1 MAFLDLFKKK
11 DGQTPEEEDVP
22 SAGGA
27 VEAEK
32 VVDKIGPEQVRAA
45 RQRLEKYRQ
54 GKAQIENRIIENEK
68 WWRLRHSHTGEDD
81 QMSNSAWLFNCI
93 ISKHADAMDSYPEF
107 NIRPHEEGDKQEA
120 TVLTSIMP
128 TLLDQNDFE
137 DTYSAAWDYKL
148 KNGLACYGIFWDAE
162 KHNGLGDVAITKVD
176 ILNLFWEP
184 GITNLQNSR
193 DIFVVTLVDNDLLSQ
208 QYPQLTGKLSSPT
221 ITIKQYAH
229 DDSIDTTD
237 KTAVV
242 DWYYKTVVDGKTVL
256 QYCKFA
262 NDIVLY
268 ATENETEPIVDDQGN
283 VIREAPATA
292 GLYADGEYPFE
303 LDRLFCEEGTLD
315 AFGYVDVCKNPQRYI
330 DLMNRA
336 IARNTIM
343 AATPRFFIREDG
355 QINEDEFGD
364 WNKPFV
370 HTSSGLSDDDLRQF
384 TVSPIGGNVLNA
396 LNQRIEELKETSG
409 NRDVNNGG
417 SVSGVTAASG
427 IAALQEQGGKLSRD
441 MIKASYRVY
450 KRIIQ
455 KCIERIRQFYDVPRT
470 FRIVGKMGAEEFVQY
485 SNANLAAQSF
495 EMGFGGG
502 QGYRM
507 PEFDIEVTAEKA
519 SPYSK
524 LANNELVLQL
534 FQLGVLNPQ
543 MADQALALLDVMDF
557 SHKDSLMQ
565 KVQQNGLMWQKIQVL
580 QQQLISLAQF
590 TDGELGTNY
599 LATIL
604 QQFGVAEQPMPSGV
618 ANVNL
623 DSGNRE
629 NPQVQ
634 KARQRA
640 NDATSPA

>member
-1 MAFLDLFKKK
+1 MSFLDIFKRNK
-11 DGQTPEEEDVP
+11 QP
-22 SAGGA
+22 SEQDDSFGT
-27 VEAEK
+27 AESAEFEQIVK
-32 VVDKIGPEQVRAA
+32 KIGQEQVRAA
-45 RQRLEKYRQ
+45 RQRLEKYRN
-54 GKAQIENRIIENEK
+54 GKAQMENRIIENEK
-68 WWRLRHSHTGEDD
+68 WWRLRHSHTGDD
-81 QMSNSAWLFNCI
+81 QLSNSAWLFNCI

-120 TVLTSIMP
+120 TILTSIMP

-148 KNGLACYGIFWDAE
+148 KNGLACYGVFWDAT
-162 KHNGLGDVAITKVD
+162 KHNGLGDVSISKVD

-184 GITNLQNSR
+184 GITNLQDSR
-193 DIFVVTLVDNDLLSQ
+193 DIFVVTLVDNDILTQ
-208 QYPQLTGKLSSPT
+208 QYPQLMDKLSSPT
-221 ITIKQYAH
+221 IQVKQYAH
-229 DDSIDTTD
+229 DDSVDTTG

-242 DWYYKTVVDGKTVL
+242 DWYYKTVANGKTVL
-256 QYCKFA
+256 HYCKFA
-262 NDIVLY
+262 NDEVLY
-268 ATENETEPIVDDQGN
+268 ATENETASAIDEDGN
-283 VIREAPATA
+283 IIGESLAEK

-330 DLMNRA
+330 DKMNKAIEVNTLMA
-336 IARNTIM
+336 SM
-343 AATPRFFIREDG
+343 PRFFIREDG
-355 QINEDEFGD
+355 KINEDEFKN
-364 WNKPFV
+364 WVKPFV
-370 HTSSGLSDDDLRQF
+370 HTSGNSEDDIRQF
-384 TVSPIGGNVLNA
+384 TVAPIGGNVLNTI
-396 LNQRIEELKETSG
+396 NYRIEELKETSG

-455 KCIERIRQFYDVPRT
+455 KCIERIRQFYDIPRT
-470 FRIVGKMGAEEFVQY
+470 FRIVGEMGAEEFVQY
-485 SNANLAAQSF
+485 SNANLTAQSF

-502 QGYRM
+502 QGYRV

-519 SPYSK
+519 SPYTK
-524 LANNELVLQL
+524 LANNELMLQL

-543 MADQALALLDVMDF
+543 MADQSLALLDVMDF

-565 KVQQNGLMWQKIQVL
+565 KIQQNGLMFQKIQVL
-580 QQQLISLAQF
+580 QQQLLSLAQF

-599 LATIL
+599 LPAIA
-604 QQFGVAEQPMPSGV
+604 QQFGIEEQPMPSGGTDIS
-618 ANVNL
+618 L
-623 DSGNRE
+623 DNGTGE
-629 NPQVQ
+629 DTQIK

-640 NDATSPA
+640 NDAASPA

>member
-1 MAFLDLFKKK
+1 MSFLDIFKRNKQPSEQ
-11 DGQTPEEEDVP
+11 DGSFGTAE
-22 SAGGA
+22 SAEFEQI
-27 VEAEK
+27 VK
-32 VVDKIGPEQVRAA
+32 KIGQEQVRAA
-45 RQRLEKYRQ
+45 RQRLEKYRN
-54 GKAQIENRIIENEK
+54 GKAQMENRIIENEK
-68 WWRLRHSHTGEDD
+68 WWRLRHSHTGDD
-81 QMSNSAWLFNCI
+81 QLSNSAWLFNCI

-120 TVLTSIMP
+120 TILTSIMP

-148 KNGLACYGIFWDAE
+148 KNGLACYGIFWDAT
-162 KHNGLGDVAITKVD
+162 KHNGLGDVSISKVD

-184 GITNLQNSR
+184 GITNLQDSR
-193 DIFVVTLVDNDLLSQ
+193 DIFVVTLVDNDILTQ
-208 QYPQLTGKLSSPT
+208 QYPQLMDKLSSPT
-221 ITIKQYAH
+221 IQVKQYAH
-229 DDSIDTTD
+229 DDSVDTTG

-242 DWYYKTVVDGKTVL
+242 DWYYKTVANGKTVL
-256 QYCKFA
+256 HYCKFA
-262 NDIVLY
+262 NDEVLY
-268 ATENETEPIVDDQGN
+268 ATENETASAIDEEGN
-283 VIREAPATA
+283 IIGESLAEK

-330 DLMNRA
+330 DKMNKAIEVNTLMA
-336 IARNTIM
+336 SM
-343 AATPRFFIREDG
+343 PRFFIREDG
-355 QINEDEFGD
+355 KINEDEFKN
-364 WNKPFV
+364 WVKPFV
-370 HTSSGLSDDDLRQF
+370 HTSGNSEDDIRQF
-384 TVSPIGGNVLNA
+384 TVAPIGGNVLNTI
-396 LNQRIEELKETSG
+396 NYRIEELKETSG

-450 KRIIQ
+450 RRIIQ

-470 FRIVGKMGAEEFVQY
+470 FRIVGELGAEQFVSY
-485 SNANLAAQSF
+485 SNENLAAQSF

-502 QGYRM
+502 QGYRV

-519 SPYSK
+519 SPYTK
-524 LANNELVLQL
+524 LANNELMLQL
-534 FQLGVLNPQ
+534 YQLGILNPQ

-565 KVQQNGLMWQKIQVL
+565 KIQQNGLMFQKIQVL
-580 QQQLISLAQF
+580 QQQLLSLAQF

-599 LATIL
+599 LPAIA
-604 QQFGVAEQPMPSGV
+604 QQFGIEEQPMPSGGTDIS
-618 ANVNL
+618 L
-623 DSGNRE
+623 DNGTGE
-629 NPQVQ
+629 DTQIK

-640 NDATSPA
+640 NDAASPA

>member
-1 MAFLDLFKKK
+1 MSFLDIFKRNKQPSEH
-11 DGQTPEEEDVP
+11 DGSFGTAE
-22 SAGGA
+22 SAEFEQI
-27 VEAEK
+27 VK
-32 VVDKIGPEQVRAA
+32 KIGQEQVKAA
-45 RQRLEKYRQ
+45 RQRLEKYRN
-54 GKAQIENRIIENEK
+54 GKAQMENRIIENEK
-68 WWRLRHSHTGEDD
+68 WWRLRHSHTGDD
-81 QMSNSAWLFNCI
+81 QLSNSAWLFNCI

-120 TVLTSIMP
+120 TILTSIMP

-148 KNGLACYGIFWDAE
+148 KNGLACYGVFWDAT
-162 KHNGLGDVAITKVD
+162 KHNGLGDVSISKVD

-184 GITNLQNSR
+184 GITNLQDSR
-193 DIFVVTLVDNDLLSQ
+193 DIFVVTLVDNDILTQ
-208 QYPQLTGKLSSPT
+208 QYPQLMDKLSSPT
-221 ITIKQYAH
+221 IQVKQYAH
-229 DDSIDTTD
+229 DDSVDTTG

-242 DWYYKTVVDGKTVL
+242 DWYYKTVANGKTVL
-256 QYCKFA
+256 HYCKFA
-262 NDIVLY
+262 NDEVLY
-268 ATENETEPIVDDQGN
+268 ATENETASAIDEEGN
-283 VIREAPATA
+283 IIGESLAEK

-330 DLMNRA
+330 DKMNKAIEMNTLMA
-336 IARNTIM
+336 SM
-343 AATPRFFIREDG
+343 PRFFIREDG
-355 QINEDEFGD
+355 KINEDEFKD
-364 WNKPFV
+364 WAKSFV
-370 HTSSGLSDDDLRQF
+370 HTSGNSEDDIRQF
-384 TVSPIGGNVLNA
+384 TVAPIGGNVLNTI
-396 LNQRIEELKETSG
+396 NYRIEELKETSG

-450 KRIIQ
+450 RRIIQ

-470 FRIVGKMGAEEFVQY
+470 FRIVGELGAEQFVSY
-485 SNANLAAQSF
+485 SNENLAAQSF

-502 QGYRM
+502 QGYRV

-519 SPYSK
+519 SPYTK
-524 LANNELVLQL
+524 LANNELMLQL
-534 FQLGVLNPQ
+534 YQLGILNPQ

-565 KVQQNGLMWQKIQVL
+565 KIQQNGLMFQKIQVL
-580 QQQLISLAQF
+580 QQQLLSLAQF

-599 LATIL
+599 LPAIA
-604 QQFGVAEQPMPSGV
+604 QQFGIEEQPMPSGGTDIS
-618 ANVNL
+618 L
-623 DSGNRE
+623 DNGTGE
-629 NPQVQ
+629 DTQIK

-640 NDATSPA
+640 NDAASPA

>member
-1 MAFLDLFKKK
+1 MSFLDIFKRNKQPSEQ
-11 DGQTPEEEDVP
+11 DGSFGTAE
-22 SAGGA
+22 SAEFEQI
-27 VEAEK
+27 VK
-32 VVDKIGPEQVRAA
+32 KIGQEQVKAA
-45 RQRLEKYRQ
+45 RQRLEKYRN
-54 GKAQIENRIIENEK
+54 GKAQMENRIIENEK
-68 WWRLRHSHTGEDD
+68 WWRLRHSHTGDD
-81 QMSNSAWLFNCI
+81 QLSNSAWLFNCI

-120 TVLTSIMP
+120 TILTSIMP

-148 KNGLACYGIFWDAE
+148 KNGLACYGVFWDAT
-162 KHNGLGDVAITKVD
+162 KHNGLGDVSISKVD

-184 GITNLQNSR
+184 GITNLQDSR
-193 DIFVVTLVDNDLLSQ
+193 DIFVVTLVDNDILTQ
-208 QYPQLTGKLSSPT
+208 QYPQLMDKLSSPT
-221 ITIKQYAH
+221 IQVKQYAH
-229 DDSIDTTD
+229 DDSVDTTG

-242 DWYYKTVVDGKTVL
+242 DWYYKTVANGKTVL
-256 QYCKFA
+256 HYCKFA
-262 NDIVLY
+262 NDEVLY
-268 ATENETEPIVDDQGN
+268 ATENETASAIDEEGN
-283 VIREAPATA
+283 IIGESLAEK

-330 DLMNRA
+330 DKMNKAIEVNTLMA
-336 IARNTIM
+336 SM
-343 AATPRFFIREDG
+343 PRFFIREDG
-355 QINEDEFGD
+355 KINEDEFKN
-364 WNKPFV
+364 WVKPFV
-370 HTSSGLSDDDLRQF
+370 HTSGNSEDDIRQF
-384 TVSPIGGNVLNA
+384 TVAPIGGNVLNTI
-396 LNQRIEELKETSG
+396 NYRIEELKETSG

-450 KRIIQ
+450 RRIIQ

-470 FRIVGKMGAEEFVQY
+470 FRIVGELGAEQFVSY
-485 SNANLAAQSF
+485 SNENLAAQSF

-502 QGYRM
+502 QGYRV

-519 SPYSK
+519 SPYTK
-524 LANNELVLQL
+524 LANNELMLQL
-534 FQLGVLNPQ
+534 YQLGILNPQ

-565 KVQQNGLMWQKIQVL
+565 KIQQNGLMFQKIQVL
-580 QQQLISLAQF
+580 QQQLLSLAQF

-599 LATIL
+599 LPAIA
-604 QQFGVAEQPMPSGV
+604 QQFGIEEQPMPSGGTDIS
-618 ANVNL
+618 L
-623 DSGNRE
+623 DNGTGE
-629 NPQVQ
+629 DTQIK

-640 NDATSPA
+640 NDAASPA

>member
-1 MAFLDLFKKK
+1 MSFLDIFKRNK
-11 DGQTPEEEDVP
+11 QP
-22 SAGGA
+22 SEQDDSFGT
-27 VEAEK
+27 AESAEFEQIVK
-32 VVDKIGPEQVRAA
+32 KIGQEQVRAA
-45 RQRLEKYRQ
+45 RQRLEKYRN
-54 GKAQIENRIIENEK
+54 GKAQMENRIIENEK
-68 WWRLRHSHTGEDD
+68 WWRLRHSHTGDD
-81 QMSNSAWLFNCI
+81 QLSNSAWLFNCI

-120 TVLTSIMP
+120 TILTSIMP

-148 KNGLACYGIFWDAE
+148 KNGLACYGVFWDAT
-162 KHNGLGDVAITKVD
+162 KHNGLGDVSISKVD

-184 GITNLQNSR
+184 GITNLQDSR
-193 DIFVVTLVDNDLLSQ
+193 DIFVVTLVDNDILTQ
-208 QYPQLTGKLSSPT
+208 QYPQLMDKLSSPT
-221 ITIKQYAH
+221 IQVKQYAH
-229 DDSIDTTD
+229 DDSVDTTG

-242 DWYYKTVVDGKTVL
+242 DWYYKAVANGKTVL
-256 QYCKFA
+256 HYCKFA
-262 NDIVLY
+262 NDEVLY
-268 ATENETEPIVDDQGN
+268 ATENETASAIDEDGN
-283 VIREAPATA
+283 IIGESLAEK

-330 DLMNRA
+330 DKMNKAIEVNTLMA
-336 IARNTIM
+336 SM
-343 AATPRFFIREDG
+343 PRFFIREDG
-355 QINEDEFGD
+355 KINEDEFKN
-364 WNKPFV
+364 WVKPFV
-370 HTSSGLSDDDLRQF
+370 HTSGNSEDDIRQF
-384 TVSPIGGNVLNA
+384 TVAPIGGNVLNTI
-396 LNQRIEELKETSG
+396 NYRIEELKETSG

-450 KRIIQ
+450 RRIIQ

-470 FRIVGKMGAEEFVQY
+470 FRIVGELGAEQFVSY
-485 SNANLAAQSF
+485 SNENLAAQSF

-502 QGYRM
+502 QGYRV

-519 SPYSK
+519 SPYTK
-524 LANNELVLQL
+524 LANNELMLQL

-543 MADQALALLDVMDF
+543 MADQSLALLDVMDF

-565 KVQQNGLMWQKIQVL
+565 KIQQNGLMFQKIQVL
-580 QQQLISLAQF
+580 QQQLLSLAQF

-599 LATIL
+599 LPAIA
-604 QQFGVAEQPMPSGV
+604 QQFGIEEQPMPSGGTDIS
-618 ANVNL
+618 L
-623 DSGNRE
+623 DNGTGE
-629 NPQVQ
+629 DTQIK

-640 NDATSPA
+640 NDAASPA

>member
-1 MAFLDLFKKK
+1 MSFLDIFKRNKQPSEQ
-11 DGQTPEEEDVP
+11 DGSFETAE
-22 SAGGA
+22 SAEFEQI
-27 VEAEK
+27 VK
-32 VVDKIGPEQVRAA
+32 KIGQEQVRAA
-45 RQRLEKYRQ
+45 RQRLEKYRN
-54 GKAQIENRIIENEK
+54 GKAQMENRIIENEK
-68 WWRLRHSHTGEDD
+68 WWRLRHSHTGDD
-81 QMSNSAWLFNCI
+81 QLSNSAWLFNCI

-120 TVLTSIMP
+120 TILTSIMP

-148 KNGLACYGIFWDAE
+148 KNGLACYGVFWDAT
-162 KHNGLGDVAITKVD
+162 KHNGLGDVSISKVD

-184 GITNLQNSR
+184 GITNLQDSR
-193 DIFVVTLVDNDLLSQ
+193 DIFVVTLVDNDILTQ
-208 QYPQLTGKLSSPT
+208 QYPQLMDKLSSPT
-221 ITIKQYAH
+221 IQVKQYAH
-229 DDSIDTTD
+229 DDSVDTTG

-242 DWYYKTVVDGKTVL
+242 DWYYKTVANGKTVL
-256 QYCKFA
+256 HYCKFA
-262 NDIVLY
+262 NDEVLY
-268 ATENETEPIVDDQGN
+268 ATENETASAIDEEGN
-283 VIREAPATA
+283 IIGESLAEK

-330 DLMNRA
+330 DKMNKAIEVNTLMA
-336 IARNTIM
+336 SM
-343 AATPRFFIREDG
+343 PRFFIREDG
-355 QINEDEFGD
+355 KINEDEFKN
-364 WNKPFV
+364 WVKPFV
-370 HTSSGLSDDDLRQF
+370 HTSGNSEDDIRQF
-384 TVSPIGGNVLNA
+384 TVAPIGGNVLNTI
-396 LNQRIEELKETSG
+396 NYRIEELKETSG

-450 KRIIQ
+450 RQIIQ

-470 FRIVGKMGAEEFVQY
+470 FRIVGELGAEQFVSY
-485 SNANLAAQSF
+485 SNENLAAQSF

-502 QGYRM
+502 QGYRV

-519 SPYSK
+519 SPYTK
-524 LANNELVLQL
+524 LANNELMLQL
-534 FQLGVLNPQ
+534 YQLGILNPQ

-565 KVQQNGLMWQKIQVL
+565 KIQQNGLMFQKIQVL
-580 QQQLISLAQF
+580 QQQLLSLAQF

-599 LATIL
+599 LPAIA
-604 QQFGVAEQPMPSGV
+604 QQFGIEEQPMPSGGT
-618 ANVNL
+618 NISL
-623 DSGNRE
+623 DNGTGE
-629 NPQVQ
+629 DTQIK

-640 NDATSPA
+640 NDAASPA

>member
-1 MAFLDLFKKK
+1 MSFLDIFKRNKQPSEQ
-11 DGQTPEEEDVP
+11 DGSFGTAE
-22 SAGGA
+22 SAEFEQI
-27 VEAEK
+27 VK
-32 VVDKIGPEQVRAA
+32 KIGQEQVRAA
-45 RQRLEKYRQ
+45 RQRLEKYRN
-54 GKAQIENRIIENEK
+54 GKAQMENRIIENEK
-68 WWRLRHSHTGEDD
+68 WWRLRHSHTGDD
-81 QMSNSAWLFNCI
+81 QLSNSAWLFNCI

-120 TVLTSIMP
+120 TILTSIMP

-148 KNGLACYGIFWDAE
+148 KNGLACYGVFWDAT
-162 KHNGLGDVAITKVD
+162 KHNGLGDVSISKVD

-184 GITNLQNSR
+184 GITNLQDSR
-193 DIFVVTLVDNDLLSQ
+193 DIFVVTLVDNDILTQ
-208 QYPQLTGKLSSPT
+208 QYPQLMDKLSSPT
-221 ITIKQYAH
+221 IQVKQYAH
-229 DDSIDTTD
+229 DDSVDTTG

-242 DWYYKTVVDGKTVL
+242 DWYYKTVANGKTVL
-256 QYCKFA
+256 HYCKFA
-262 NDIVLY
+262 NDEVLY
-268 ATENETEPIVDDQGN
+268 ATENETTSAIDEDGN
-283 VIREAPATA
+283 IIGESLAEK

-330 DLMNRA
+330 DKMNKAIEVNTLMA
-336 IARNTIM
+336 SM
-343 AATPRFFIREDG
+343 PRFFIREDG
-355 QINEDEFGD
+355 KINEDEFKN
-364 WNKPFV
+364 WVKPFV
-370 HTSSGLSDDDLRQF
+370 HTSGNSEDDIRQF
-384 TVSPIGGNVLNA
+384 TVAPIGGNVLNTI
-396 LNQRIEELKETSG
+396 NYRIEELKETSG

-450 KRIIQ
+450 RRIIQ

-470 FRIVGKMGAEEFVQY
+470 FRIVGELGAEQFVSY
-485 SNANLAAQSF
+485 SNENLAAQSF

-502 QGYRM
+502 QGYRV

-519 SPYSK
+519 SPYTK
-524 LANNELVLQL
+524 LANNELMLQL
-534 FQLGVLNPQ
+534 YQLGILNPQ

-565 KVQQNGLMWQKIQVL
+565 KIQQNGLMFQKIQVL
-580 QQQLISLAQF
+580 QQQLLSLAQF

-599 LATIL
+599 LPAIA
-604 QQFGVAEQPMPSGV
+604 QQFGIEEQPMPSGGTDIS
-618 ANVNL
+618 L
-623 DSGNRE
+623 DNGTGE
-629 NPQVQ
+629 DTQIK

-640 NDATSPA
+640 NDAASPA

>member
-1 MAFLDLFKKK
+1 MSFLDIFKRNKQPSEQ
-11 DGQTPEEEDVP
+11 DGSFGTAE
-22 SAGGA
+22 SAEFEQI
-27 VEAEK
+27 VK
-32 VVDKIGPEQVRAA
+32 KIGQEQVRAA
-45 RQRLEKYRQ
+45 RQRLEKYRN
-54 GKAQIENRIIENEK
+54 GKAQMENRIIENEK
-68 WWRLRHSHTGEDD
+68 WWRLRHSHTGDD
-81 QMSNSAWLFNCI
+81 QLSNSAWLFNCI

-120 TVLTSIMP
+120 TILTSIMP

-148 KNGLACYGIFWDAE
+148 KNGLACYGVFWDAS
-162 KHNGLGDVAITKVD
+162 KHNGLGDVSISKVD

-184 GITNLQNSR
+184 GITNLQDSR
-193 DIFVVTLVDNDLLSQ
+193 DIFVVTLVDNDILTQ
-208 QYPQLTGKLSSPT
+208 QYPQLMDKLSSPT
-221 ITIKQYAH
+221 IQVKQYAH
-229 DDSIDTTD
+229 DDSVDTTG

-242 DWYYKTVVDGKTVL
+242 DWYYKTVANGKTVL
-256 QYCKFA
+256 HYCKFA
-262 NDIVLY
+262 NDEVLY
-268 ATENETEPIVDDQGN
+268 ATENETASAIDEEGN
-283 VIREAPATA
+283 IIGESLAEK

-330 DLMNRA
+330 DKMNKAIEVNTLMA
-336 IARNTIM
+336 SM
-343 AATPRFFIREDG
+343 PRFFIREDG
-355 QINEDEFGD
+355 KINEDEFKN
-364 WNKPFV
+364 WVKPFV
-370 HTSSGLSDDDLRQF
+370 HTSGNSEDDIRQF
-384 TVSPIGGNVLNA
+384 TVAPIGGNVLNTI
-396 LNQRIEELKETSG
+396 NYRIEELKETSG

-450 KRIIQ
+450 RRIIQ

-470 FRIVGKMGAEEFVQY
+470 FRIVGELGAEQFVSY
-485 SNANLAAQSF
+485 SNENLAAQSF

-502 QGYRM
+502 QGYRV

-519 SPYSK
+519 SPYTK
-524 LANNELVLQL
+524 LANNELMLQL
-534 FQLGVLNPQ
+534 YQLGILNPQ

-565 KVQQNGLMWQKIQVL
+565 KIQQNGLMFQKIKVL
-580 QQQLISLAQF
+580 QQQLLSLAQF

-599 LATIL
+599 LPAIA
-604 QQFGVAEQPMPSGV
+604 QQFGIEEQPMPSGGTDIS
-618 ANVNL
+618 L
-623 DSGNRE
+623 DNGTGE
-629 NPQVQ
+629 DTQIK

-640 NDATSPA
+640 NDAASPA